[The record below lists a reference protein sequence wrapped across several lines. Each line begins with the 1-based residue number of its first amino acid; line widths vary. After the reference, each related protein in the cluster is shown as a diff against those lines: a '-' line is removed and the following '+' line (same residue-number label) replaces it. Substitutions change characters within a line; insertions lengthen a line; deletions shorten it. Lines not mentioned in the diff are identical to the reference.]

1 MNVIV
6 SPARSLSG
14 EVRVPPSKAQ
24 THRALFAGLLSRGT
38 TIIHNPLSCD
48 DTKASLNAVSSLGAK
63 LHLDKETWKVEGD
76 GMPHPPSG
84 RIECGESGVTL
95 RFTIPIASLV
105 RLDVYLGGSARL
117 MQRPLRPLSEAMKQL
132 GVSVHTEGNEVEVKG
147 APVKGGRVQIAG
159 NVSSQFISG
168 LLFAGPLM
176 DEGLEIIVTS
186 SLQSRGY
193 VALTIEAMRRHGIS
207 VQTNGEMSLFH
218 VAPNQTY
225 SAADHTISGDYG
237 SAAFLMSAAA
247 VTGSRITLTGL
258 SQSESEP
265 DSAFLEILA
274 QMGVRPS
281 FSAEGLQVEGG
292 KLKAAKV
299 TISDCP
305 DLGPVTAVL
314 GTCAEG
320 KTEIVGAERLRYK
333 ESDRL
338 AAIASE
344 LRKLGGKVEVADDGL
359 VVSGPNTLRGGTV
372 ESHGD
377 HRIAMALAVAALTAA
392 NPVTI
397 RNAQSVSK
405 SYPTFFDD
413 IRSLG
418 GEVVER

>member
-38 TIIHNPLSCD
+38 TIIRNPLSCD
-48 DTKASLNAVSSLGAK
+48 DTKASLNAVASLGAK
-63 LHLDKETWKVEGD
+63 LHFDKEAWKVEGD
-76 GMPHPPSG
+76 GMPHAPSG

-105 RLDVYLGGSARL
+105 GVDVYLGGSAGL

-132 GVSVHTEGNEVEVKG
+132 GVSVYIEGNEVEVKS
-147 APVKGGRVQIAG
+147 APVKGGKVEIAG

-176 DEGLEIIVTS
+176 DQGLEIIVTS

-193 VALTIEAMRRHGIS
+193 VALTIEAMRRHGIR
-207 VQTNGEMSLFH
+207 VQTNGELSLFH
-218 VAPNQTY
+218 VAPNQRY
-225 SAADHTISGDYG
+225 SAADHTIPGDYG

-258 SQSESEP
+258 SQSESDP

-274 QMGVRPS
+274 QMGVRPT

-299 TISDCP
+299 NISDCP

-344 LRKLGGKVEVADDGL
+344 LRRLGGKVEVADDGL
-359 VVSGPNTLRGGTV
+359 VVSGPTTLRGGTV

-418 GEVVER
+418 GEVAER